1 MCLCVCVCV
10 IVVVVVVFVVA
21 VVAVV
26 LVVVRGWLSHS
37 VIQGAFVQRMAI
49 CVSLL
54 LLLLFLL
61 LLFWWRSVVGY
72 HILSFEGRSSREWRC
87 AIDVRVVLCVCMCM
101 CGSNRPMTQL
111 TFRIVSLS
119 SGSLSVSKGIYFH
132 LLNDVFP
139 CWLKPFWPKAILAQ
153 GTADQ

>member
-1 MCLCVCVCV
+1 MCVV
-10 IVVVVVVFVVA
+10 IVF

-26 LVVVRGWLSHS
+26 LVVVRDWLSHS
-37 VIQGAFVQRMAI
+37 VIQGVFVLRMA
-49 CVSLL
+49 
-54 LLLLFLL
+54 
-61 LLFWWRSVVGY
+61 LLFWWWSVVGY

-132 LLNDVFP
+132 LQNDVFP